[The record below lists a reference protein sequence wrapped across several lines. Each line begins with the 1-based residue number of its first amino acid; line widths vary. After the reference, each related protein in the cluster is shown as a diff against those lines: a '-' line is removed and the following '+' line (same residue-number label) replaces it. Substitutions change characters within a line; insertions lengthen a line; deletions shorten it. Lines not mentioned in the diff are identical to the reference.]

1 MEMEKEVRRKAHRSL
16 GLRSRVGRR
25 HGGSWVHMTGLWSV
39 GAELLPK
46 LREAS
51 ANQSLQHR
59 HTPTA
64 LSPPYMKG
72 CCPDASDTAAK
83 DLNVTEVR
91 NWKEI
96 SPKFLPLSPSP
107 LFYQLEVI
115 TGISRT

>member
-1 MEMEKEVRRKAHRSL
+1 
-16 GLRSRVGRR
+16 
-25 HGGSWVHMTGLWSV
+25 MTGLWSV

-51 ANQSLQHR
+51 ATQSLQHR